1 MKGLNLIKMQYVSV
15 RQLFVYLFNQLL
27 RKGGVVKEVG
37 GWEGGGG
44 FTLMSDADRC
54 FLALSCSRLNL
65 NN

>member
-37 GWEGGGG
+37 GWVGGRERVH
-44 FTLMSDADRC
+44 LDV
-54 FLALSCSRLNL
+54 
-65 NN
+65 